1 MVTESLLAV
10 VGPTTFVVR
19 KLNGEGIEC
28 AMPRHRGATV
38 ADIIWNLT
46 STDPIHFNLIG
57 TCLGGSRGLTIP
69 QDTSLDRI
77 DYALPLT
84 LVPQLV
90 GAAPKRRL
98 GFAHPTSSS
107 SSPGPASKPLSA
119 FFAPV
124 TPAQAPATPR
134 LTWVHD
140 LTQTAQSARI
150 GAPLLHDVRGKV
162 TLKAAGLAEGTLH
175 IEYIDKETEY
185 VEREEVDA
193 KTCKGGFATVKTAEA
208 DPDYVASL
216 AQPSRQIFRTAQP
229 VYAAVSLG
237 RGNSEAVTVRL
248 DLSTRPPDVATR
260 AAPKTPTNKGGRP
273 QGSKDSKSRKK
284 RFDAGRKK
292 LSNWVYTGSEAQA
305 HGQYMAKYGDPLQ
318 HDGLVRVTFLKQ
330 LESGRFLV
338 AMRLEGDGVGGSTAS
353 PFGTGSAEVEPKE
366 CRAGFDGPNY
376 VPTKRAGK
384 EQPAPYVTQAE
395 IEAALGEELA
405 LPWDNDGCASPEA
418 VDDFLHEHPDIRSRL
433 QWTDRDLAAELSG
446 ARLAV
451 ERAWLM
457 YEKPKKGRPR
467 GSKNKPKGESMAKQL
482 SRASKAQ
489 VTAVEKRKKREQR
502 ALLKGKVLKPW
513 RGEMRLTWTETQRL
527 QGVTLYDAVFAHT
540 PNQGWSACASQLRKT
555 PGFNRVTAANVR
567 YWVKARDKLA
577 KQVPNKHGLISTEA
591 GRPPTLSDEHMKEL
605 GAFVR
610 QICNVKGYKVAAAL
624 LH

>member
-193 KTCKGGFATVKTAEA
+193 KTPMGRALAGG
-208 DPDYVASL
+208 
-216 AQPSRQIFRTAQP
+216 SRALP
-229 VYAAVSLG
+229 
-237 RGNSEAVTVRL
+237 
-248 DLSTRPPDVATR
+248 RPPRRGLSGQRR
-260 AAPKTPTNKGGRP
+260 AAWLC
-273 QGSKDSKSRKK
+273 
-284 RFDAGRKK
+284 A
-292 LSNWVYTGSEAQA
+292 
-305 HGQYMAKYGDPLQ
+305 
-318 HDGLVRVTFLKQ
+318 
-330 LESGRFLV
+330 
-338 AMRLEGDGVGGSTAS
+338 
-353 PFGTGSAEVEPKE
+353 
-366 CRAGFDGPNY
+366 
-376 VPTKRAGK
+376 
-384 EQPAPYVTQAE
+384 AP
-395 IEAALGEELA
+395 
-405 LPWDNDGCASPEA
+405 
-418 VDDFLHEHPDIRSRL
+418 
-433 QWTDRDLAAELSG
+433 G
-446 ARLAV
+446 ARLNGM
-451 ERAWLM
+451 ET
-457 YEKPKKGRPR
+457 
-467 GSKNKPKGESMAKQL
+467 
-482 SRASKAQ
+482 AQ
-489 VTAVEKRKKREQR
+489 
-502 ALLKGKVLKPW
+502 
-513 RGEMRLTWTETQRL
+513 
-527 QGVTLYDAVFAHT
+527 
-540 PNQGWSACASQLRKT
+540 C
-555 PGFNRVTAANVR
+555 RV
-567 YWVKARDKLA
+567 
-577 KQVPNKHGLISTEA
+577 KHC
-591 GRPPTLSDEHMKEL
+591 R
-605 GAFVR
+605 V
-610 QICNVKGYKVAAAL
+610 
-624 LH
+624 